1 MNELILAGQVGVLGD
16 SWIAT
21 LADWGDKG
29 LKAALIV
36 IVVITVIRRASLKAG
51 IGALLLMVI
60 ALALYDSR
68 NALSDKFEDEVNNP
82 GTKPKA
88 AAVMWV
94 RPEDPVL

>member
-1 MNELILAGQVGVLGD
+1 MTELILAGQVGVLGD

-21 LADWGDKG
+21 LAGWGDKG

-82 GTKPKA
+82 GPPKS
-88 AAVMWV
+88 AAVMPV
-94 RPEDPVL
+94 RPVDRVL

>member
-1 MNELILAGQVGVLGD
+1 MTKLILAGQIGVLGD

-21 LADWGDKG
+21 LSGWGDKG

-82 GTKPKA
+82 TNTKA
-88 AAVMWV
+88 AAV
-94 RPEDPVL
+94 RPVPATGPVL